1 MPSINQENYPDFV
14 NQTNSA
20 LRLLQPEP
28 QYSFAQAAF
37 AAGLSLA
44 AINAGAQTVQQYVS
58 INSGGAPLPPG
69 LDRMIRFA
77 DGGFAKM
84 IQKVEGFGKNQGDT
98 ITFKRPIFD
107 GGGYTEA
114 ARRVTP
120 DKATATTGRTIRRE
134 EVPIVLDQFEGPY
147 ASDGSAVEPYN
158 VTMFDAKYRKNMVNL
173 ADEVS
178 MHLKR
183 DFIKWLDTV
192 LRDRFSGTRYTT
204 LPNGIAGA
212 SSFVAGGTQYF
223 SMEQFLRAK
232 KALVDREWA
241 PFANGDY
248 LVLVP
253 SLFNT
258 QMIQDPDY
266 VALSAN
272 QAPANQI
279 FGQIAR
285 IQNLV
290 FAECSTLKSYTAGT
304 SVYCGGT
311 SSAVATATTVAAG
324 VTLHEALVIGPEAVG
339 FGEAEAPSVF
349 FGDSTDF
356 GKLAQMI
363 WRAVLAFSM
372 LDERGVERVIVQ
384 A

>member
-20 LRLLQPEP
+20 LRLKQPEP

-58 INSGGAPLPPG
+58 INSGGAPLPPA

-77 DGGFAKM
+77 DSGFAKM

-107 GGGYTEA
+107 GGGYTEN
-114 ARRVTP
+114 ARRVSP

-158 VTMFDAKYRKNMVNL
+158 VTLFDTKYRRNMVNL

-178 MHLKR
+178 LHLRR
-183 DFIKWLDTV
+183 DFVKWLDTV
-192 LRDRFSGTRYTT
+192 LRDRYSGSRYTT

-212 SSFVAGGTQYF
+212 SSFVNGGTQYF
-223 SMEQFLRAK
+223 SMELFLRAK
-232 KALVDREWA
+232 QAMVDREWA
-241 PFANGDY
+241 PFPNGDY

-253 SLFNT
+253 SVFNT

-266 VALSAN
+266 VTLSAN
-272 QAPANQI
+272 QQPANQI

-290 FAECSTLKSYTAGT
+290 FAECSTLKTYAAGSSCYT
-304 SVYCGGT
+304 GGT
-311 SSAVATATTVAAG
+311 SGAVATATTVATG
-324 VTLHEALVIGPEAVG
+324 VTLQEALMIGPEAVG
-339 FGEAEAPSVF
+339 FGEAEPPGVF

-363 WRAVLAFSM
+363 WRAVLAFSV
-372 LDERGVERVIVQ
+372 LDERGIQRILAQ
-384 A
+384 S